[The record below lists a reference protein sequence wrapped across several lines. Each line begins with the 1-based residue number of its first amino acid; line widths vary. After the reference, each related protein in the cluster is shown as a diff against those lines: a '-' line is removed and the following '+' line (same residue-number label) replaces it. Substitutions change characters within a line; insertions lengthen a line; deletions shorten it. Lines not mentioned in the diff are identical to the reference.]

1 MSESVELVRHLID
14 RLNHGDYEALVRA
27 SSEDFELDFSASR
40 GPLSGF
46 YRGREGSR
54 EFWAAFSEPWESLE
68 WDPEEIVEIDDGR
81 VLTVSEVRARGGESG
96 AEVNAKGA
104 AIWTVRKGEV
114 AAVRLFQTKE
124 EALAS

>member
-1 MSESVELVRHLID
+1 MSESVALVQHLID
-14 RLNHGDYEALVRA
+14 RLNLGDYEALIQA

-54 EFWAAFSEPWESLE
+54 EFWESFSEPWDSLQ

-81 VLTVSEVRARGGESG
+81 VLTVSAVRARGGESG

-104 AIWTVRKGEV
+104 AIWTVRNGEV
-114 AAVRLFQTKE
+114 VAVRLFQSRE